1 VPDGL
6 LDAIAHPYT
15 PPSFADAMARAQS
28 QSLALQQGQFDLRT
42 AQMNRAYSMFAPVA
56 GRTNPTMDDIYTQTG
71 NLQRQGLPADA
82 INTEISSLLAQNYSP
97 REIARTLSEHAISPA
112 TVLGGAVHG
121 GETSS
126 PAGTTLYSQPG
137 PMAQGPM
144 GPPTV
149 TGFAPAGVS
158 PEAAHAP
165 TPSYVPTRGPD
176 GQVLLG
182 PDGQPTSYQQV
193 TAPRSAT
200 PLAFPPSGA
209 GTIGRPGGGA
219 PPPPGA
225 APAGAMPA
233 PAPALPGGAPLPF
246 PSRGVYPGN
255 PALRPPGYSIPGE
268 GGGPPPV
275 APGAAPGPGVAPG
288 APPPVPAA
296 QPGLPPGAILTA
308 PRQGQQELL
317 AANIQAYNED
327 KAAGAGLQNSLNI
340 GRNAYD
346 AVKLAGA
353 TGPSTEWWNHVRALA
368 AAQGINLGP
377 STGSETD
384 QYQIARKNL
393 LQWAQTNALTSVHSD
408 LGLGTQLGSNPN
420 VEEMTRSANLEAL
433 TEGIGRMRQRL
444 AMIQGAPAGGV
455 NHLDYRNQFMANT
468 DPRGF
473 TWNMY
478 DPARQAAILKSLDAD
493 PTGAAARRLY
503 KAAGIATKT
512 SMDVPTTAPVQ

>member
-275 APGAAPGPGVAPG
+275 APGAAPGPVVAPG

-296 QPGLPPGAILTA
+296 APGLPPGAILTE
-308 PRQGQQELL
+308 PRQGQPELL
-317 AANIQAYNED
+317 AANIKAYNE
-327 KAAGAGLQNSLNI
+327 ARASVPQLRGSLNA
-340 GRNAYD
+340 GKNAWD
-346 AVKLAGA
+346 ALQLAGNA
-353 TGPSTEWWNHVRALA
+353 GPGTAWQTQWSAFAQAHGLPIGQQAVAYQEARKYLLNWARSQVGGGPST
-368 AAQGINLGP
+368 
-377 STGSETD
+377 
-384 QYQIARKNL
+384 
-393 LQWAQTNALTSVHSD
+393 D
-408 LGLGTQLGSNPN
+408 LGLETALHANPN
-420 VEEMTRSANLEAL
+420 VEDMLLPAVQDTLLN
-433 TEGIGRMRQRL
+433 GIGTARQRL
-444 AMIQGAPAGGV
+444 AMIEHAPPGGV
-455 NHLDYRNQFMANT
+455 DFPGYQQQYLGET

-473 TWNMY
+473 TWNMR
-478 DPARQAAILKSLDAD
+478 DRADQQRIAAAVAAD
-493 PTGAAARRLY
+493 PNPVARKRL
-503 KAAGIATKT
+503 
-512 SMDVPTTAPVQ
+512 TTTLGRARDYDLPSSVQ